1 MARRD
6 ISGAVDFAYLENYA
20 AHDQAIIAEVLTI
33 FREQSGMWMRL
44 LDPEAPAGHWRDGAH
59 TMKGAALG
67 VGAVQLGE
75 ACAAA
80 EAGAGGSPAQRMA
93 LLERVRT
100 ALDAALSDIAAYQ
113 HEQALQSLRTPRA

>member
-6 ISGAVDFAYLENYA
+6 ITGAVDFPYLENYA
-20 AHDQAIIAEVLTI
+20 AHDQAIIAEVLGI
-33 FREQSGMWMRL
+33 FHEQSAMWIRL
-44 LDPEAPAGHWRDGAH
+44 LDPQGDAQAWRDGAH

-67 VGAVQLGE
+67 VGAFRLGE

-80 EAGAGGSPAQRMA
+80 EAGANGGSGEKAA

-100 ALDAALSDIAAYQ
+100 ELDAALSDIAAYQ
-113 HEQALQSLRTPRA
+113 HEQALQSLRSPGR